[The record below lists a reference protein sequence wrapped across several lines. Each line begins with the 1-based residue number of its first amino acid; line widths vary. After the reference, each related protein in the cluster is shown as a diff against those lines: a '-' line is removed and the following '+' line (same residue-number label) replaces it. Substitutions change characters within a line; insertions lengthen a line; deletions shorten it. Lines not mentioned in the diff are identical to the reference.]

1 MDELLNR
8 LEEVLR
14 AEGNTYAGFCTR
26 LPLKVELI
34 KRNQVVQLERIVQQE
49 EAHVQALSKFE
60 RERQSIL
67 SEVSRRLSLHEGTL
81 DELLRRLDPAW
92 RDRLAPLGQRL
103 KTLAKKLHDGNWY
116 CDQLLNAAVEY
127 IDYSMNLIARTFSTN
142 TTTYGEPET
151 NETPSLILD
160 WIA

>member
-14 AEGNTYAGFCTR
+14 AEGNTYANFCTR

-34 KRNQVVQLERIVQQE
+34 KRNQVAQLERIVQQE
-49 EAHVQALSKFE
+49 EAQIRTLSSLE
-60 RERQSIL
+60 RERQSIIGEL
-67 SEVSRRLSLHEGTL
+67 SKQFQLGEATL
-81 DELLRRLDPAW
+81 DNLLNSLDPVW
-92 RDRLAPLGQRL
+92 RNRLAPTGQRL

-116 CDQLLNAAVEY
+116 CEQLLNSALDYV
-127 IDYSMNLIARTFSTN
+127 DYSIRIIADTFSTGG
-142 TTTYGEPET
+142 TCYGDKDAQ
-151 NETPSLILD
+151 ETPSLILD

>member
-14 AEGNTYAGFCTR
+14 AEGNTYATFCTR

-34 KRNQVVQLERIVQQE
+34 KRNQVAQLERIVQQE
-49 EAHVQALSKFE
+49 EAQIRALSSLE
-60 RERQSIL
+60 RERQTIISEL
-67 SEVSRRLSLHEGTL
+67 SKQLQLGESTL
-81 DELLRRLDPAW
+81 DEILNHIDPIW
-92 RDRLAPLGQRL
+92 RPRLAPEGERL

-116 CDQLLNAAVEY
+116 CEQLLATALDYV
-127 IDYSMNLIARTFSTN
+127 DYSIRMIADTFSTGG
-142 TTTYGEPET
+142 TSYGENDT
-151 NETPSLILD
+151 QETPSLILD